1 MNRRQFTIGARGSK
15 LALWQARWI
24 EARLRGLGFDT
35 SLQIIKTT
43 GDKIGDAPLAAIAAD
58 TGLKGAF
65 TKEIEEALL
74 DGRIDLAVHSL
85 KDLPTEIDR
94 RLAIGCIPERA
105 DPRDALAGK
114 TLAELAPGDRV
125 GTGSPRRSAQ
135 LRQHRPD
142 VEVADIRGNVD
153 TRLRKLDEGRYDAVL
168 LAAAGLRRL
177 GLEAR
182 IAETLAPAVM
192 TPAVGQGALAV
203 EIRDDD
209 ARAREALTPLEHR
222 ETAAAVAAERALLE
236 AVGGGCHVPLGGY
249 GRVAG
254 GRLLLAAAAVSAEGR
269 MVRASVEGRA
279 DEARAVGAAA
289 AAKLRA
295 QGALL

>member
-1 MNRRQFTIGARGSK
+1 MNRRKFTIGARGSK

-24 EARLRGLGFDT
+24 EARLRELGFAAA
-35 SLQIIKTT
+35 LQVIKTA
-43 GDKIGDAPLAAIAAD
+43 GDKISDAPLAKVAAGA
-58 TGLKGAF
+58 GLKGVF

-94 RLAIGCIPERA
+94 RLTIGCIPERA
-105 DPRDALAGK
+105 DPRDALVGK
-114 TLAELAPGDRV
+114 TLAELESGDRV
-125 GTGSPRRSAQ
+125 GTGSLRRSAQ
-135 LRQHRPD
+135 FKQLKPD
-142 VEVADIRGNVD
+142 VVIEGIRGNVD

-182 IAETLAPAVM
+182 IAEILEPGVM

-203 EIRDDD
+203 EIRSGDK
-209 ARAREALTPLEHR
+209 RAQAALTPLRDR
-222 ETAAAVAAERALLE
+222 ETAAAVTAERALLHTL
-236 AVGGGCHVPLGGY
+236 GGGCQVPLGGY
-249 GRVAG
+249 GRVSD
-254 GRLLLAAAAVSAEGR
+254 GRLTLDAAAFSDKGGMIRVSASGR
-269 MVRASVEGRA
+269 V
-279 DEARAVGAAA
+279 DEAEAVGAAA

-295 QGALL
+295 QGAAL